1 MACVCT
7 HMYACM
13 HDNMYTYVC
22 TYIYICVHVCVCM
35 CVRACVRACVR
46 TCVCVTVYWEGRSD
60 VIKRWYNFIL
70 NIHNLG
76 NVQDMYM

>member
-13 HDNMYTYVC
+13 YDNMYTYVC
-22 TYIYICVHVCVCM
+22 TYIYICVHVCVRV
-35 CVRACVRACVR
+35 CVCVHVCVC

-60 VIKRWYNFIL
+60 VIERWYNFIA